1 MAFDIKTAKP
11 VTETIEKD
19 TSVSVSASPEM
30 GEPIQPKEPKLKE
43 GGFDVGS
50 AAVFFPSM
58 PREPK
63 AFKEKPEFVK
73 PPPKEFSAAEAA
85 GAGTTGALVGFGA
98 PKAIEMAGKGIS
110 KLPSPQAKAI
120 GTGMELSGRV
130 LGNVPAPSRVVGGA
144 AMGASSDI
152 AGQLAEQYLF
162 ASGPVRMMVEMGV
175 GTIPTIKRSLERYIV
190 SAFARKGGG
199 IDLVN
204 AAQNAGKEIATL
216 SDTDRQTLDR
226 MAKAIGGEKYEQG
239 SMEYIYMLIGK
250 EGLKDV
256 ATAQNQAKSILEKA
270 QREADAIINQNPDA
284 AQRIR
289 AQANRQAMD
298 INNQANARV
307 NKIIEKKQQ
316 VGEAGSTALDK
327 ARSQITSIG
336 NPKELTP
343 ISTDLRTAIEARQ
356 SKLIEAKKA
365 QTATDLENRDKE
377 ITSLVN
383 QGKLISNNKEYQ
395 KITQE
400 LKDKLLIDIERIPK
414 QAPVTDKLQ
423 LQQLNDIYDSLNG
436 RRLLVGGREQF
447 IPPTFGAVDDI
458 RRKLGRVFEGQPPQG
473 YEAISAE
480 TAKDIYFKLSKA
492 MGNYS
497 NSHAKFISNYEK
509 AAKDLDIFGT
519 KVAKKATALDDYIA
533 GHYANDP
540 QGLVGYYFKTPTR
553 VKDLVEITGDAAA
566 VERAASEYVARTLRD
581 ENSKGVAAWL
591 AKKDNSD
598 WLTALPNLRKR
609 VEAYQ
614 GQLAQAEEYG
624 KKATGIVERLTSLQP
639 FKKAEQRIKEVDRLA
654 ETEIKGLPGEREAT
668 KVLKEAEKRA
678 APLESEAAKIEKLT
692 ATKKSPVDYMED
704 ILINENAPGNLRQ
717 VAQFIVRDPNGKEV
731 FQKAVAN
738 TIARVDKNRLQ
749 DLYNKRIRYALEG
762 SGLYSPSQLQE
773 LSMRVAAARDP
784 NVVEKLILGVVTST
798 AAPEVAKTTRNIFS
812 LSPF

>member
-11 VTETIEKD
+11 ITETIKEEA
-19 TSVSVSASPEM
+19 SVTVAPGPEM
-30 GEPIQPKEPKLKE
+30 AEPKEPKPKE

-50 AAVFFPSM
+50 AAVFYPSM
-58 PREPK
+58 PKETK
-63 AFKEKPEFVK
+63 AFKEKPEFER

-85 GAGTTGALVGFGA
+85 GAGFTGAAIGLAA
-98 PKAIEMAGKGIS
+98 PKVMEMAGKGIS
-110 KLPSPQAKAI
+110 KLPAPQAKAI
-120 GTGMELSGRV
+120 GTTMELSGRV
-130 LGNVPAPSRVVGGA
+130 LGNVPAPSRALGGA
-144 AMGASSDI
+144 AMGTTSDI

-216 SDTDRQTLDR
+216 SDVERKTLDR
-226 MAKAIGGEKYEQG
+226 MAKALGGEKYEQG

-250 EGLKDV
+250 EGLRDV
-256 ATAQNQAKSILEKA
+256 TTAQRQAET
-270 QREADAIINQNPDA
+270 IINNARTEAQTIMNTNPA
-284 AQRIR
+284 R
-289 AQANRQAMD
+289 AQAIQAEANRRALE
-298 INNQANARV
+298 INNEANARV
-307 NKIIEKKQQ
+307 RKIIEKKSQ
-316 VGEAGSTALDK
+316 VGEAGSARLEQ
-327 ARSQITSIG
+327 ARSQINTVGS
-336 NPKELTP
+336 PRELTP
-343 ISTDLRTAIEARQ
+343 ISTDLRTAIETRQ
-356 SKLIEAKKA
+356 NKLIEAKKSQA
-365 QTATDLENRDKE
+365 ATDIKNRDDE

-383 QGKLISNNKEYQ
+383 QGKLISNNKEYK
-395 KITQE
+395 KITEE
-400 LKDKLLIDIERIPK
+400 LGNKLLLDISSIPR

-423 LQQLNDIYDSLNG
+423 LQQLRDIYDSLQG
-436 RRLLVGGREQF
+436 RRLVVGGREQF
-447 IPPTFGAVDDI
+447 VPPSFGAVDDI

-480 TAKDIYFKLSKA
+480 TAKDLYFKLSKA

-497 NSHAKFISNYEK
+497 NAHKNFISNYEK
-509 AAKDLDIFGT
+509 ASKDLDIFGT
-519 KVAKKATALDDYIA
+519 KAAKKATALDDYIA

-553 VKDLVEITGDAAA
+553 VQDLIEITGDAAA
-566 VERAASEYVARTLRD
+566 VERAASDYVARTLRD
-581 ENSKGVAAWL
+581 ENAKGVANWL
-591 AKKDNSD
+591 AKKENSD

-614 GQLAQAEEYG
+614 GQLEQAEQYS
-624 KKATGIVERLTSLQP
+624 KKATGIVERLGALDP
-639 FKKAEQRIKEVDRLA
+639 FKRAEQRIKEVDKLA
-654 ETEIKGLPGEREAT
+654 ETQIKGIPGEKEAT

-678 APLESEAAKIEKLT
+678 APLEQEAARIEKLT
-692 ATKKSPVDYMED
+692 ASKKSPVDFMED
-704 ILINENAPGNLRQ
+704 ILVNENAPGNLRQ
-717 VAQFIVRDPNGKEV
+717 VAQFIARDPNGKEV

-738 TIARVDKNRLQ
+738 TIARVDKTRLQ
-749 DLYNKRIRYALEG
+749 DLYNKRIKYALEG

-773 LSMRVAAARDP
+773 LNMRVAAARDP

-798 AAPEVAKTTRNIFS
+798 AAPEAAKTTRNLFS

>member
-11 VTETIEKD
+11 ITETVKEEA
-19 TSVSVSASPEM
+19 SVTVAPGPEM
-30 GEPIQPKEPKLKE
+30 AEPKEPKPKE

-50 AAVFFPSM
+50 AAVFYPSM
-58 PREPK
+58 PKETK
-63 AFKEKPEFVK
+63 AFKEKPEFER

-85 GAGTTGALVGFGA
+85 GAGFTGAAIGLGA
-98 PKAIEMAGKGIS
+98 PKVMEMAGKGIS
-110 KLPSPQAKAI
+110 KLPAPQAKAI
-120 GTGMELSGRV
+120 GTTMELSGRV
-130 LGNVPAPSRVVGGA
+130 LGNVPAPSRALGGA
-144 AMGASSDI
+144 AMGTTSDI

-216 SDTDRQTLDR
+216 SDVERKTLDR
-226 MAKAIGGEKYEQG
+226 MAKALGGEKYEQG

-250 EGLKDV
+250 EGLRDV
-256 ATAQNQAKSILEKA
+256 TTAQRQAET
-270 QREADAIINQNPDA
+270 IINNARTEAQTIMNTNPA
-284 AQRIR
+284 R
-289 AQANRQAMD
+289 AQAIQAEANRRALE
-298 INNQANARV
+298 INNEANARV
-307 NKIIEKKQQ
+307 RKIIEKKSQ
-316 VGEAGSTALDK
+316 VGEAGSARLEQ
-327 ARSQITSIG
+327 ARSQINTVGS
-336 NPKELTP
+336 PRELTP
-343 ISTDLRTAIEARQ
+343 ISTDLRTAIETRQ
-356 SKLIEAKKA
+356 NKLIEAKKSQA
-365 QTATDLENRDKE
+365 ATDIKNRDDE

-383 QGKLISNNKEYQ
+383 QGKLISNNKEYK
-395 KITQE
+395 KITEE
-400 LKDKLLIDIERIPK
+400 LGNKLLLDISSIPR

-423 LQQLNDIYDSLNG
+423 LQQLRDIYDSLQG
-436 RRLLVGGREQF
+436 RRLVVGGREQF
-447 IPPTFGAVDDI
+447 VPPSFGAVDDI

-480 TAKDIYFKLSKA
+480 TAKDLYFKLSKA

-497 NSHAKFISNYEK
+497 NAHKNFISNYEK
-509 AAKDLDIFGT
+509 ASKDLDIFGT
-519 KVAKKATALDDYIA
+519 KAAKKATALDDYIA

-553 VKDLVEITGDAAA
+553 VQDLIEITGDAAA
-566 VERAASEYVARTLRD
+566 VERAASDYVARTLRD
-581 ENSKGVAAWL
+581 ENAKGVANWL
-591 AKKDNSD
+591 AKKENSD

-614 GQLAQAEEYG
+614 GQLEQAEQYS
-624 KKATGIVERLTSLQP
+624 KKATGIVERLGALDP
-639 FKKAEQRIKEVDRLA
+639 FKRAEQRIKEVDKLA
-654 ETEIKGLPGEREAT
+654 ETQIKGIPGEKEAT

-678 APLESEAAKIEKLT
+678 APLEQEAARIEKLT
-692 ATKKSPVDYMED
+692 ASKKSPVDFMED
-704 ILINENAPGNLRQ
+704 ILVNENAPGNLRQ
-717 VAQFIVRDPNGKEV
+717 VAQFIARDPNGKEV

-738 TIARVDKNRLQ
+738 TIARVDKTRLQ
-749 DLYNKRIRYALEG
+749 DLYNKRIKYALEG

-798 AAPEVAKTTRNIFS
+798 AAPEAAKTTRNLFS

>member
-1 MAFDIKTAKP
+1 
-11 VTETIEKD
+11 
-19 TSVSVSASPEM
+19 M

-43 GGFDVGS
+43 GGFDVSS

-73 PPPKEFSAAEAA
+73 PPPKDFSAAEAA
-85 GAGTTGALVGFGA
+85 GAGATGVVVGLGA
-98 PKAIEMAGKGIS
+98 PKVIEMAGKGIS

-256 ATAQNQAKSILEKA
+256 TTAQNQAKSILEKA

-316 VGEAGSTALDK
+316 VGKAGSTKLEN
-327 ARSQITSIG
+327 ARSQITTIG
-336 NPKELTP
+336 DPKELTP
-343 ISTDLRTAIEARQ
+343 ISTDLRTSIEARQ
-356 SKLIEAKKA
+356 SKLIEARKA
-365 QTATDLENRDKE
+365 QKETDLENRDNE

-436 RRLLVGGREQF
+436 KGLMAVVEVIDLDSKLVVSEVEADEQ
-447 IPPTFGAVDDI
+447 G
-458 RRKLGRVFEGQPPQG
+458 KEEGRV
-473 YEAISAE
+473 
-480 TAKDIYFKLSKA
+480 
-492 MGNYS
+492 
-497 NSHAKFISNYEK
+497 
-509 AAKDLDIFGT
+509 
-519 KVAKKATALDDYIA
+519 
-533 GHYANDP
+533 
-540 QGLVGYYFKTPTR
+540 VGKHRF
-553 VKDLVEITGDAAA
+553 
-566 VERAASEYVARTLRD
+566 
-581 ENSKGVAAWL
+581 
-591 AKKDNSD
+591 
-598 WLTALPNLRKR
+598 
-609 VEAYQ
+609 
-614 GQLAQAEEYG
+614 
-624 KKATGIVERLTSLQP
+624 
-639 FKKAEQRIKEVDRLA
+639 
-654 ETEIKGLPGEREAT
+654 
-668 KVLKEAEKRA
+668 
-678 APLESEAAKIEKLT
+678 
-692 ATKKSPVDYMED
+692 
-704 ILINENAPGNLRQ
+704 
-717 VAQFIVRDPNGKEV
+717 
-731 FQKAVAN
+731 
-738 TIARVDKNRLQ
+738 
-749 DLYNKRIRYALEG
+749 
-762 SGLYSPSQLQE
+762 
-773 LSMRVAAARDP
+773 
-784 NVVEKLILGVVTST
+784 
-798 AAPEVAKTTRNIFS
+798 
-812 LSPF
+812 

>member
-11 VTETIEKD
+11 ITETIKEEA
-19 TSVSVSASPEM
+19 SVTVAPGPEM
-30 GEPIQPKEPKLKE
+30 VEQKEPKPKE

-50 AAVFFPSM
+50 AAVFYPSM
-58 PREPK
+58 PKETK
-63 AFKEKPEFVK
+63 AFKEKAEFER

-85 GAGTTGALVGFGA
+85 GAGVTGAAIGLGA
-98 PKAIEMAGKGIS
+98 PKVMEMAGKGIS
-110 KLPSPQAKAI
+110 KLPAPQAKAI
-120 GTGMELSGRV
+120 GTTMELSGRV
-130 LGNVPAPSRVVGGA
+130 LGNVPAPSRALGGA
-144 AMGASSDI
+144 AMGTTSDI

-216 SDTDRQTLDR
+216 SDVERKTLDR
-226 MAKAIGGEKYEQG
+226 MAKALGGEKYEQG

-250 EGLKDV
+250 EGLRDV
-256 ATAQNQAKSILEKA
+256 TTAQRQAET
-270 QREADAIINQNPDA
+270 IINNARTEAQTIMNTNPA
-284 AQRIR
+284 R
-289 AQANRQAMD
+289 AQAIQAEANRRALE
-298 INNQANARV
+298 INNEANARV
-307 NKIIEKKQQ
+307 RKIIEKKSQ
-316 VGEAGSTALDK
+316 VGEAGSARLEQ
-327 ARSQITSIG
+327 ARSQINTVGS
-336 NPKELTP
+336 PRELTP
-343 ISTDLRTAIEARQ
+343 ISTDLRTAIETRQ
-356 SKLIEAKKA
+356 NKLIEAKKSQA
-365 QTATDLENRDKE
+365 ATDIKNRDDE

-383 QGKLISNNKEYQ
+383 QGKLISNNKEYK
-395 KITQE
+395 KITEE
-400 LKDKLLIDIERIPK
+400 LGNKLLLDISSIPR

-423 LQQLNDIYDSLNG
+423 LQQLRDIYDSLQG
-436 RRLLVGGREQF
+436 RRLVVGGREQF
-447 IPPTFGAVDDI
+447 VPPSFGAVDDI

-480 TAKDIYFKLSKA
+480 TAKDLYFKLSKA

-497 NSHAKFISNYEK
+497 NAHKNFISNYEK
-509 AAKDLDIFGT
+509 ASKDLDIFGT
-519 KVAKKATALDDYIA
+519 KAAKKATALDDYIA

-553 VKDLVEITGDAAA
+553 VQDLIEITGDAAA
-566 VERAASEYVARTLRD
+566 VERAASDYVARTLRD
-581 ENSKGVAAWL
+581 ENAKGVANWL
-591 AKKDNSD
+591 AKKENSD

-614 GQLAQAEEYG
+614 GQLEQAEQYS
-624 KKATGIVERLTSLQP
+624 KKATGIVERLGALDP
-639 FKKAEQRIKEVDRLA
+639 FKRAEQRIKEVDKLA
-654 ETEIKGLPGEREAT
+654 ETQIKGIPGEKEAT

-678 APLESEAAKIEKLT
+678 APLEQEAARIEKLT
-692 ATKKSPVDYMED
+692 ASKKSPVDFMED
-704 ILINENAPGNLRQ
+704 ILVNENAPGNLRQ
-717 VAQFIVRDPNGKEV
+717 VAQFIARDPNGKEV

-738 TIARVDKNRLQ
+738 TIARVDKTRLQ
-749 DLYNKRIRYALEG
+749 DLYNKRIKYALEG

-798 AAPEVAKTTRNIFS
+798 AAPEAAKTTRNLFS

>member
-11 VTETIEKD
+11 ITETIKEEA
-19 TSVSVSASPEM
+19 SVTVAPGPEM
-30 GEPIQPKEPKLKE
+30 AEPKEPKPKE

-50 AAVFFPSM
+50 AAVFYPSM
-58 PREPK
+58 PKETK
-63 AFKEKPEFVK
+63 AFKEKPEFER

-85 GAGTTGALVGFGA
+85 GAGFTGAAIGLGA
-98 PKAIEMAGKGIS
+98 PKVMEMAGKGIS
-110 KLPSPQAKAI
+110 KLPAPQAKAI
-120 GTGMELSGRV
+120 GTTMELSGRV
-130 LGNVPAPSRVVGGA
+130 LGNVPAPSRALGGA
-144 AMGASSDI
+144 AMGTTSDI

-216 SDTDRQTLDR
+216 SDVERKTLDR
-226 MAKAIGGEKYEQG
+226 MAKALGGEKYEQG

-250 EGLKDV
+250 EGLRDV
-256 ATAQNQAKSILEKA
+256 TTAQRQAET
-270 QREADAIINQNPDA
+270 IINNARTEAQTIMNTNPA
-284 AQRIR
+284 R
-289 AQANRQAMD
+289 AQAIQAEANRRALE
-298 INNQANARV
+298 INNEANARV
-307 NKIIEKKQQ
+307 RKIIEKKSQ
-316 VGEAGSTALDK
+316 VGESGSARLEQ
-327 ARSQITSIG
+327 ARSQINTVGS
-336 NPKELTP
+336 PRELTP
-343 ISTDLRTAIEARQ
+343 ISTDLRTAIETRQ
-356 SKLIEAKKA
+356 NKLIEAKKSQA
-365 QTATDLENRDKE
+365 ATDIKNRDDE

-383 QGKLISNNKEYQ
+383 QGKLISNNKEYK
-395 KITQE
+395 KITEE
-400 LKDKLLIDIERIPK
+400 LGNKLLLDISSIPR

-423 LQQLNDIYDSLNG
+423 LQQLRDIYDSLQG
-436 RRLLVGGREQF
+436 RRLVVGGREQF
-447 IPPTFGAVDDI
+447 VPPSFGAVDDI

-480 TAKDIYFKLSKA
+480 TAKDLYFKLSKA

-497 NSHAKFISNYEK
+497 NAHKNFISNYEK
-509 AAKDLDIFGT
+509 ASKDLDIFGT
-519 KVAKKATALDDYIA
+519 KAAKKATALDDYIA

-553 VKDLVEITGDAAA
+553 VQDLIEITGDAAA
-566 VERAASEYVARTLRD
+566 VERAASDYVARTLRD
-581 ENSKGVAAWL
+581 ENAKGVANWL
-591 AKKDNSD
+591 AKKENSD

-614 GQLAQAEEYG
+614 GQLEQAEQYS
-624 KKATGIVERLTSLQP
+624 KKATGIVERLGALDP
-639 FKKAEQRIKEVDRLA
+639 FKRAEQRIKEVDKLA
-654 ETEIKGLPGEREAT
+654 ETQIKGIPGEKEAT

-678 APLESEAAKIEKLT
+678 APLEQEAARIEKLT
-692 ATKKSPVDYMED
+692 ASKKSPVDFMED
-704 ILINENAPGNLRQ
+704 ILVNENAPGNLRQ
-717 VAQFIVRDPNGKEV
+717 VAQFIARDPNGKEV

-738 TIARVDKNRLQ
+738 TIARVDKTRLQ
-749 DLYNKRIRYALEG
+749 DLYNKRIKYALEG

-773 LSMRVAAARDP
+773 LNMRVAAARDP

-798 AAPEVAKTTRNIFS
+798 AAPEAAKTTRNLFS

>member
-11 VTETIEKD
+11 ITETVKEEA
-19 TSVSVSASPEM
+19 SVTVAPGPEM
-30 GEPIQPKEPKLKE
+30 AEPKEPKPKE

-50 AAVFFPSM
+50 AAVFYPSM
-58 PREPK
+58 PKETK
-63 AFKEKPEFVK
+63 AFKEKPEFER

-85 GAGTTGALVGFGA
+85 GAGVTGAAIGLGA
-98 PKAIEMAGKGIS
+98 PKVMEMAGKGIS
-110 KLPSPQAKAI
+110 KLPAPQAKAI
-120 GTGMELSGRV
+120 GTTMELSGRV
-130 LGNVPAPSRVVGGA
+130 LGNVPAPSRALGGA
-144 AMGASSDI
+144 AMGTTSDI

-216 SDTDRQTLDR
+216 SDVERKTLDR
-226 MAKAIGGEKYEQG
+226 MAKALGGEKYEQG

-250 EGLKDV
+250 EGLRDV
-256 ATAQNQAKSILEKA
+256 TTAQRQAET
-270 QREADAIINQNPDA
+270 IINNARTEAQTIMNTNPA
-284 AQRIR
+284 R
-289 AQANRQAMD
+289 AQAIQAEANRRALE
-298 INNQANARV
+298 INNEANARV
-307 NKIIEKKQQ
+307 RKIIEKKSQ
-316 VGEAGSTALDK
+316 VGEAGSARLEQ
-327 ARSQITSIG
+327 ARSQINTVGS
-336 NPKELTP
+336 PRELTP
-343 ISTDLRTAIEARQ
+343 ISTDLRTAIETRQ
-356 SKLIEAKKA
+356 NKLIEAKKSQA
-365 QTATDLENRDKE
+365 ATDIKNRDDE

-383 QGKLISNNKEYQ
+383 QGKLISNNKEYK
-395 KITQE
+395 KITEE
-400 LKDKLLIDIERIPK
+400 LGNKLLLDISSIPR

-423 LQQLNDIYDSLNG
+423 LQQLRDIYDSLQG
-436 RRLLVGGREQF
+436 RRLVVGGREQF
-447 IPPTFGAVDDI
+447 VPPSFGAVDDI

-480 TAKDIYFKLSKA
+480 TAKDLYFKLSKA

-497 NSHAKFISNYEK
+497 NAHKNFISNYEK
-509 AAKDLDIFGT
+509 ASKDLDIFGT
-519 KVAKKATALDDYIA
+519 KAAKKATALDDYIA

-553 VKDLVEITGDAAA
+553 VQDLIEITGDAAA
-566 VERAASEYVARTLRD
+566 VERAASDYVARTLRD
-581 ENSKGVAAWL
+581 ENAKGVANWL
-591 AKKDNSD
+591 AKKENSD

-614 GQLAQAEEYG
+614 GQLEQAEQYS
-624 KKATGIVERLTSLQP
+624 KKATGIVERLGALDP
-639 FKKAEQRIKEVDRLA
+639 FKRAEQRIKEVDKLA
-654 ETEIKGLPGEREAT
+654 ETQIKGIPGEKEAT

-678 APLESEAAKIEKLT
+678 APLEQEAARIEKLT
-692 ATKKSPVDYMED
+692 ASKKSPVDFMED
-704 ILINENAPGNLRQ
+704 ILVNENAPGNLRQ
-717 VAQFIVRDPNGKEV
+717 VAQFIARDPNGKEV

-738 TIARVDKNRLQ
+738 TIARVDKTRLQ
-749 DLYNKRIRYALEG
+749 DLYNKRIKYALEG

-798 AAPEVAKTTRNIFS
+798 AAPEAAKTTRNLFS

>member
-11 VTETIEKD
+11 ITETIKEEA
-19 TSVSVSASPEM
+19 SVTVAPGPEM
-30 GEPIQPKEPKLKE
+30 AEPKEPKPKE
-43 GGFDVGS
+43 SGFDVGS
-50 AAVFFPSM
+50 AAVFYPSM
-58 PREPK
+58 PKETK
-63 AFKEKPEFVK
+63 AFKEKPEFER

-85 GAGTTGALVGFGA
+85 GSGVTGAAIGLGA
-98 PKAIEMAGKGIS
+98 PKVMEMAGKGIS
-110 KLPSPQAKAI
+110 KLPAPQAKAI
-120 GTGMELSGRV
+120 GTTMELSGRV
-130 LGNVPAPSRVVGGA
+130 LGNVPAPSRALGGA
-144 AMGASSDI
+144 AMGTTSDI

-216 SDTDRQTLDR
+216 SDVERKTLDR
-226 MAKAIGGEKYEQG
+226 MAKALGGEKYEQG

-250 EGLKDV
+250 EGLRDV
-256 ATAQNQAKSILEKA
+256 TTAQRQAET
-270 QREADAIINQNPDA
+270 IINNARTEAQTIINTNPA
-284 AQRIR
+284 R
-289 AQANRQAMD
+289 AQAIQAEANRRALE
-298 INNQANARV
+298 INNEANARV
-307 NKIIEKKQQ
+307 RKIIEKKSQ
-316 VGEAGSTALDK
+316 VGEAGSARLEQ
-327 ARSQITSIG
+327 ARSQINTVGS
-336 NPKELTP
+336 PRELTP
-343 ISTDLRTAIEARQ
+343 ISTDLRTAIETRQ
-356 SKLIEAKKA
+356 NKLIEAKKSQA
-365 QTATDLENRDKE
+365 ATDIKNRDDE

-383 QGKLISNNKEYQ
+383 QGKLISNNKEYK
-395 KITQE
+395 KITEE
-400 LKDKLLIDIERIPK
+400 LGNKLLLDISSIPR

-423 LQQLNDIYDSLNG
+423 LQQLRDIYDSLQG
-436 RRLLVGGREQF
+436 RRLVVGGREQF
-447 IPPTFGAVDDI
+447 VPPSFGAVDDI

-480 TAKDIYFKLSKA
+480 TAKDLYFKLSKA

-497 NSHAKFISNYEK
+497 NAHKNFISNYEK
-509 AAKDLDIFGT
+509 ASKDLDIFGT
-519 KVAKKATALDDYIA
+519 KAAKKATALDDYIA

-553 VKDLVEITGDAAA
+553 VQDLIEITGDAAA
-566 VERAASEYVARTLRD
+566 VERAASDYVARTLRD
-581 ENSKGVAAWL
+581 ENAKGVANWL
-591 AKKDNSD
+591 AKKENSD

-614 GQLAQAEEYG
+614 GQLEQAEQYS
-624 KKATGIVERLTSLQP
+624 KKATGIVERLGALDP
-639 FKKAEQRIKEVDRLA
+639 FKRAEQRIKEVDKLA
-654 ETEIKGLPGEREAT
+654 ETQIKGIPGEKEAT

-678 APLESEAAKIEKLT
+678 APLEQEAARIEKLT
-692 ATKKSPVDYMED
+692 ASKKSPVDFMED
-704 ILINENAPGNLRQ
+704 ILVNENAPGNLRQ
-717 VAQFIVRDPNGKEV
+717 VAQFIARDPNGKEV

-738 TIARVDKNRLQ
+738 TIARVDKTRLQ
-749 DLYNKRIRYALEG
+749 DLYNKRIKYALEG

-798 AAPEVAKTTRNIFS
+798 AAPEAAKTTRNLFS

>member
-11 VTETIEKD
+11 ITETIKEEA
-19 TSVSVSASPEM
+19 SVTVAPGPEM
-30 GEPIQPKEPKLKE
+30 AEPKEPKPKE

-50 AAVFFPSM
+50 AAVFYPSM
-58 PREPK
+58 PKETK
-63 AFKEKPEFVK
+63 AFKEKPEFER

-85 GAGTTGALVGFGA
+85 GAGVTGAAIGLGA
-98 PKAIEMAGKGIS
+98 PKVMEMAGKGIS
-110 KLPSPQAKAI
+110 KLPAPQAKAI
-120 GTGMELSGRV
+120 GTTMELSGRV
-130 LGNVPAPSRVVGGA
+130 LGNVPAPSRALGGA
-144 AMGASSDI
+144 AMGTTSDI

-216 SDTDRQTLDR
+216 SDVERKTLDR
-226 MAKAIGGEKYEQG
+226 MAKALGGEKYEQG

-250 EGLKDV
+250 EGLRDV
-256 ATAQNQAKSILEKA
+256 TTAQRQAET
-270 QREADAIINQNPDA
+270 IINNARTEAQTIMNTNPA
-284 AQRIR
+284 R
-289 AQANRQAMD
+289 AQAIQAEANRRALE
-298 INNQANARV
+298 INNEANARV
-307 NKIIEKKQQ
+307 RKIIEKKSQ
-316 VGEAGSTALDK
+316 VGEAGSARLEQ
-327 ARSQITSIG
+327 ARSQINTVGS
-336 NPKELTP
+336 PRELTP
-343 ISTDLRTAIEARQ
+343 ISTDLRTAIETRQ
-356 SKLIEAKKA
+356 NKLIEAKKSQA
-365 QTATDLENRDKE
+365 ATDIKNRDDE

-383 QGKLISNNKEYQ
+383 QGKLISNNKEYK
-395 KITQE
+395 KITEE
-400 LKDKLLIDIERIPK
+400 LGNKLLLDISSIPR

-423 LQQLNDIYDSLNG
+423 LQQLRDIYDSLQG
-436 RRLLVGGREQF
+436 RRLVVGGREQF
-447 IPPTFGAVDDI
+447 VPPSFGAVDDI

-480 TAKDIYFKLSKA
+480 TAKDLYFKLSKA

-497 NSHAKFISNYEK
+497 NAHKNFISNYEK
-509 AAKDLDIFGT
+509 ASKDLDIFGT
-519 KVAKKATALDDYIA
+519 KAAKKATALDDYIA

-553 VKDLVEITGDAAA
+553 VQDLIEITGDAAA
-566 VERAASEYVARTLRD
+566 VERAASDYVARTLRD
-581 ENSKGVAAWL
+581 ENAKGVANWL
-591 AKKDNSD
+591 AKKENSD

-614 GQLAQAEEYG
+614 GQLEQAEQYS
-624 KKATGIVERLTSLQP
+624 KKATGIVERLGALDP
-639 FKKAEQRIKEVDRLA
+639 FKRAEQRIKEVDKLA
-654 ETEIKGLPGEREAT
+654 ETQIKGIPGEKEAT

-678 APLESEAAKIEKLT
+678 APLEQEAARIEKLT
-692 ATKKSPVDYMED
+692 ASKKSPVDFMED
-704 ILINENAPGNLRQ
+704 ILVNENAPGNLRQ
-717 VAQFIVRDPNGKEV
+717 VAQFIARDPNGKEV

-738 TIARVDKNRLQ
+738 TIARVDKTRLQ
-749 DLYNKRIRYALEG
+749 DLYNKRIKYALEG

-798 AAPEVAKTTRNIFS
+798 AAPEAAKTTRNLFS